1 MKQLTILI
9 LLIFSA
15 INSPS
20 QPKTTA
26 SALINTDYLQKSKRQ
41 KTAAFIMLGGGMAVL
56 LTGVIIEATNWDS
69 NVGNVLAAVGAL
81 SEVGSI
87 ALFIASAKNKK
98 KAMNASVFLKL
109 ENVMIIKRSLYTR
122 KTYPAVSITIN
133 L

>member
-15 INSPS
+15 VNSSS

-26 SALINTDYLQKSKRQ
+26 SSLTKTDYLQKSKRQ

-56 LTGVIIEATNWDS
+56 LAGVIIEATNWDS
-69 NVGNVLAAVGAL
+69 SVGNVLASVGAL

-87 ALFIASAKNKK
+87 PLFIASAKNKK
-98 KAMNASVFLKL
+98 KAMNASVFFKMK
-109 ENVMIIKRSLYTR
+109 NMMIMKPSLFTR
-122 KTYPAVSITIN
+122 KAYPAVSITIN